1 MQHLCVENNKSGMKT
16 DFFSG
21 RRLAIATKH
30 GKEKVIEPAL
40 SILDGVELFVP
51 VGFDTDMYGTFS
63 GEIERSSTPL
73 ESARRKCMDACTAY
87 NCTLA
92 ISSEGSFGPHPYL
105 PFVHADDE
113 ILLLLDLEN
122 NLEIKVRE
130 LTTTTNF
137 NGQLLKNHEEVD
149 AFARK
154 ALFPSHGLV
163 LRRDKDATTD
173 LTKGVADIQT
183 LDKLVNIYLSKYGQ
197 VYVETDMRAMY
208 NPTRMEVIGRAAKKL
223 SDVILNT
230 CPRCNTPGF
239 DVTEVV
245 SGLPCELCSNP
256 TKSTLSYIYICQK
269 CAYSEEKLYPKA
281 KTAEN
286 PMYCDYCNP

>member
-1 MQHLCVENNKSGMKT
+1 MKA

-21 RRLAIATKH
+21 RRLAIVTKH

-40 SILDGVELFVP
+40 SILEGVEFFVP
-51 VGFDTDMYGTFS
+51 EGFDTDVYGTFS
-63 GEIERSSTPL
+63 GEIERNSAPL
-73 ESARRKCMDACTAY
+73 ESARKKCIDACAAY
-87 NCTLA
+87 GCTLA
-92 ISSEGSFGPHPYL
+92 ISSEGSFGPHPYM

-149 AFARK
+149 AFSK
-154 ALFPSHGLV
+154 EVLFPSHGLI
-163 LRRDKDATTD
+163 LRRDKDTTDD
-173 LTKGVADIQT
+173 LTKGVTDVQT
-183 LDKLVNIYLSKYGQ
+183 LDRLVNTYLSKYGQ
-197 VYVETDMRAMY
+197 VYIETDMRAMY

-223 SDVILNT
+223 SDVILRT
-230 CPRCNTPGF
+230 CPLCNTPGF
-239 DVTEVV
+239 DVTDVV
-245 SGLPCELCSNP
+245 SGLQCELCGNP
-256 TKSTLSYIYICQK
+256 TQSTLYHTYKCHKCSYTENK
-269 CAYSEEKLYPKA
+269 MYPNH
-281 KTAEN
+281 KTAET

>member
-1 MQHLCVENNKSGMKT
+1 MNM

-30 GKEKVIEPAL
+30 GKEKVIRPAL
-40 SILDGVELFVP
+40 SILEGVELFVP
-51 VGFDTDMYGTFS
+51 EGFDTDAYGTFS
-63 GEIERSSTPL
+63 GEIERSSAPL
-73 ESARRKCMDACTAY
+73 ESARRKCTDACRAY

-113 ILLLLDLEN
+113 ILLLLDWEN

-130 LTTTTNF
+130 ITTTTNF
-137 NGQLLKNHEEVD
+137 NGQLLKNRAEVD
-149 AFARK
+149 AFAGK
-154 ALFPSHGLV
+154 VLFPSHGLI
-163 LRRDKDATTD
+163 LRRDKDATDD

-208 NPTRMEVIGRAAKKL
+208 NPTRMEVIGRAARKL
-223 SDVILNT
+223 SDVILRT
-230 CPRCNTPGF
+230 CPQCNTPGF
-239 DVTEVV
+239 DVADVV
-245 SGLPCELCSNP
+245 NGLPCELCGNP

-269 CAYSEEKLYPKA
+269 CHYSEDKMYPKG
-281 KTAEN
+281 KTSET